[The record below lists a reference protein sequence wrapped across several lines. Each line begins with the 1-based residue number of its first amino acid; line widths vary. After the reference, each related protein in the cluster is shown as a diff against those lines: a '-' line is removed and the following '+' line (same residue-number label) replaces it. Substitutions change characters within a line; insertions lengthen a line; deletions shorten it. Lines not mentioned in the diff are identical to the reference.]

1 VNIQTIIVLA
11 SGGAF
16 GAISR
21 YLIVE
26 LTPKTLPYGT
36 LLVNL
41 IGSLIIGIVFAYVHN
56 THFSPY
62 LRLFIATGFLGAL
75 TTYSTFA
82 IESFLLLYDSSYTI
96 AILNIILNVVGTI
109 ILAGI
114 GYVSTVSLIK
124 HFG

>member
-1 VNIQTIIVLA
+1 MNITTIIVLA
-11 SGGAF
+11 SGGAL

-21 YLIVE
+21 YIIIE

-41 IGSLIIGIVFAYVHN
+41 IGSLIIGIIFAFVHN
-56 THFSPY
+56 SNVSPY

-82 IESFLLLYDSSYTI
+82 IESFLLLHSSEYMMGL
-96 AILNIILNVVGTI
+96 LNIILNVVGTI
-109 ILAGI
+109 LLAGI
-114 GYVSTVSLIK
+114 GYIITANIIK
-124 HFG
+124 SI